1 VISTSDCLKY
11 QQYVNKTE
19 VICDNG
25 NSGAGLLAQRAGC
38 SNPRA
43 AEREVML
50 SARLVQLIEGH
61 SEELSRRLV
70 KAIKTNP
77 EMRELAARPDGELM
91 EWCGEILNN
100 LGFLL
105 SAPKDEVVH
114 QRFQVL
120 GRARFEDKIPLHET
134 VLRFHLLKDKI
145 IGFVHEQ
152 GFPMSAVQLY
162 SEEELEH
169 RIGRFFDACVYN
181 VVRGYEEAQ
190 RVARRLA
197 S

>member
-1 VISTSDCLKY
+1 
-11 QQYVNKTE
+11 
-19 VICDNG
+19 
-25 NSGAGLLAQRAGC
+25 
-38 SNPRA
+38 
-43 AEREVML
+43 ML

-61 SEELSRRLV
+61 SDEICSRLIRSV
-70 KAIKTNP
+70 RSHSDMK
-77 EMRELAARPDGELM
+77 ELAARPEGEIR

-105 SAPKDEVVH
+105 SARKDEEVER
-114 QRFQVL
+114 RFQVL
-120 GRARFEDKIPLHET
+120 GKTRFEENIPLHEA

-145 IGFVHEQ
+145 IGFIHEQ

-162 SEEELEH
+162 AEEELEQ
-169 RIGRFFDACVYN
+169 RVSRFFDACVYN
-181 VVRGYEEAQ
+181 VVRGYEDAM